1 MKVNIGKY
9 REIGRKVDVALIGSD
24 VWSFD
29 HTLAYIILPGL
40 LMIKESKLGIPGEF
54 AQVGGE
60 DWVDQLSFD
69 FYKDTADEMF
79 EVACKRWEEVLDKM
93 IWSFQQ
99 IVEDE
104 YHDKYYY
111 GKPEYGF
118 EENDEQMVNPLTNK
132 KEKLYTMV
140 DKNPDEHWFDIA
152 GLTEHQNRIQEGL
165 ELFGKHYRSL
175 WN

>member
-9 REIGRKVDVALIGSD
+9 RKVGRRVDVTLIGSD
-24 VWSFD
+24 VYSFD

-40 LMIKESKLGIPGEF
+40 LMLKESKLGIPGEL
-54 AQVGGE
+54 ATVGGE
-60 DWVDQLSFD
+60 DYDNQLSFD
-69 FYKDTADEMF
+69 FYTDTVDEMF
-79 EVACKRWEEVLDKM
+79 EVACKRWEEILDKM

-104 YHDKYYY
+104 FNDKYHY
-111 GKPEYGF
+111 GEPDYGF
-118 EENDEQMVNPLTNK
+118 EENDEEMVNPLTNK

-152 GLTEHQNRIQEGL
+152 GLTEHQTRIQEGL
-165 ELFGKHYRSL
+165 ELFGKYYLSL